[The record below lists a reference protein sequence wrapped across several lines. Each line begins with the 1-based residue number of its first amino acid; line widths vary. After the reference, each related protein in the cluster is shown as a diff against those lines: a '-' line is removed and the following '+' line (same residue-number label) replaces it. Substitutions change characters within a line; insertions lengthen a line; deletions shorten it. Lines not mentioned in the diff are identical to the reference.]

1 MRVFPSVSSLESA
14 LIILLGYQDS
24 QDFRACRLHRAYRI
38 PLMMTWVNPQRTLL
52 RMHFH
57 GELPRFQ
64 ACSVAFTVSVADFV
78 FSRASTMCLSFSHL
92 DMQPYCS
99 MHRTRCISRKRGVP
113 YFSLGPLPFFFLWF
127 RCNFH
132 KSVSSPCRGGH
143 SCGHSKTYLLNHRNC
158 FSTQAL

>member
-78 FSRASTMCLSFSHL
+78 FSRASIMSLSFSHL
-92 DMQPYCS
+92 DMQPYYDCDLGCHS
-99 MHRTRCISRKRGVP
+99 HMAAVTNTNPEDDRWSKLRLSP
-113 YFSLGPLPFFFLWF
+113 MSL
-127 RCNFH
+127 RRRVIT
-132 KSVSSPCRGGH
+132 SI
-143 SCGHSKTYLLNHRNC
+143 
-158 FSTQAL
+158 